1 MRGRMDHPGTI
12 GFGLP
17 RPEAI
22 PAHRLENRMRRALGV
37 GTAPFGHLG
46 ILPRVAVDRPR
57 RAMAVRLAGLV
68 SFLHVREHVEVGVGI
83 VVQDAPARRHIV
95 AEDLGDKGG
104 IGQKSREPV
113 GDLRQSIGQRRC
125 FEHRAALSAEFIE
138 RVSHG
143 SLRSDPLSSYT
154 NSQLCASAVNE
165 YDRPARKTA
174 EERMSRVAGL
184 IGLAAMASVAL
195 WPPPSP
201 AQEPYPSRTVKIVVP
216 AVPGS
221 TTDALARIV
230 ADQLSQKWGK
240 ATIVENIPGG
250 AMNIGA
256 LSVARAAPDGYTLLI
271 APPSPLSFNHL
282 LYRDT
287 GYEPSK
293 FVPITMLAKIPNVL
307 VVRKD
312 LAAATLKELIDYG
325 KANPGKL
332 TYASQGVGSTAHLSA
347 AQLEVQTGIRMVHV
361 PYRGAQPALTD
372 VVAGHVDMF
381 FDTLATSVPLYR
393 DNKVKLMGVADLKR
407 AGVAPEVPTISEAG
421 LPGFKSITWFGL
433 VAPPAMPAVLGEKI
447 NRDVVEILNTKD
459 VGDMLRKMSLETGA
473 TAPAETARFFAEE
486 TALWSKVIK
495 EAGIEP
501 Q

>member
-1 MRGRMDHPGTI
+1 M
-12 GFGLP
+12 
-17 RPEAI
+17 
-22 PAHRLENRMRRALGV
+22 AL
-37 GTAPFGHLG
+37 
-46 ILPRVAVDRPR
+46 
-57 RAMAVRLAGLV
+57 
-68 SFLHVREHVEVGVGI
+68 
-83 VVQDAPARRHIV
+83 
-95 AEDLGDKGG
+95 
-104 IGQKSREPV
+104 
-113 GDLRQSIGQRRC
+113 
-125 FEHRAALSAEFIE
+125 
-138 RVSHG
+138 

-154 NSQLCASAVNE
+154 KSRLCASAVYE
-165 YDRPARKTA
+165 YDRPARMTA

-184 IGLAAMASVAL
+184 IRCVAVASIAL
-195 WPPPSP
+195 WPSPSP

-216 AVPGS
+216 AVAGS
-221 TTDALARIV
+221 TTDTLARIV

-256 LSVARAAPDGYTLLI
+256 LNVARAAPDGYTLLV

-312 LAAATLKELIDYG
+312 IAAATLQALIDYG

-347 AQLEVQTGIRMVHV
+347 AQLEVQTGIKMVHV

-381 FDTLATSVPLYR
+381 FDTLATAVPLYR
-393 DNKVKLMGVADLKR
+393 ASKVKLMGVADLKR
-407 AGVAPEVPTISEAG
+407 AGVVPDVPTLSEGG
-421 LPGFKSITWFGL
+421 LPGFRSITWFGL
-433 VAPPAMPAVLGEKI
+433 VAPPATPAALAEKI
-447 NRDVVEILNTKD
+447 NRDVVAVLHGND
-459 VGDMLRKMSLETGA
+459 VVDMLHKISLEPGA
-473 TAPAETARFFAEE
+473 MTPAETAKFFADEA
-486 TALWSKVIK
+486 TLWTSVIK